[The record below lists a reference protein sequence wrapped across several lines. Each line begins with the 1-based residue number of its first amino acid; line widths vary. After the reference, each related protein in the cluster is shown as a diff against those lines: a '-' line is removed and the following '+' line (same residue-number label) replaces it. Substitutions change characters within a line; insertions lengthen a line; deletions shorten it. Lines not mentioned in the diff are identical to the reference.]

1 MFKNKTTKQIYL
13 YTTLI
18 AIFCNI
24 LWGSAFPALKTTY
37 KEMNIIGSDIASN
50 LTFISI
56 RFFLAGAI
64 LFLIGLARKAPLFK
78 ISRQQWGIIILLGIC
93 NTTIQY
99 FFFNIGVNNT
109 SGIKGSILGQIGI
122 FFSVILAHFI
132 YKNDKLT
139 YKKVLGLLL
148 GFLGLIVVNLNKNSD
163 HLFSFTLMGEGFM
176 ILSGLSSAIAM
187 FIAKKIGQEL
197 PALVYTTWQMLIGSI
212 LLFVLGVS
220 MGGNPYNLHF
230 TPISTVLLLYLALLS
245 SIAFL
250 LWYTIL
256 QYRKIGELAL
266 FKFVVPLSG
275 TILTALLVPGEKL
288 LPVHILGLTLVSIGI
303 VVVNYSKK
311 SG

>member
-1 MFKNKTTKQIYL
+1 MFKNISKKQLCL

-24 LWGSAFPALKTTY
+24 LWGSAFPALKITY
-37 KEMNIIGSDIASN
+37 KEMGIVGSDLASN

-56 RFFLAGAI
+56 RFFLAGLI
-64 LFLIGLARKAPLFK
+64 LLIIGLITKAPLLK
-78 ISRQQWGIIILLGIC
+78 VSKKQWGIIFILGIC

-139 YKKVLGLLL
+139 YRKVLGLLF
-148 GFLGLIVVNLNKNSD
+148 GFLGLIVVNLNANSD
-163 HLFSFTLMGEGFM
+163 NLFSFTLLGEGFM
-176 ILSGLSSAIAM
+176 IFSGLSSAIAM
-187 FIAKKIGQEL
+187 FIAKKIGKEL
-197 PALVYTTWQMLIGSI
+197 PALIYTTWQMLIGSI
-212 LLFVLGVS
+212 LLAVIGVG
-220 MGGNPYNLHF
+220 MGGNPLSLHF
-230 TPISTVLLLYLALLS
+230 TPISISLLFYLALLS
-245 SIAFL
+245 SVAFL

-256 QYRKIGELAL
+256 QYRKIGEIAL

-275 TILTALLVPGEKL
+275 TILTALFVPGEKL
-288 LPVHILGLTLVSIGI
+288 LPIHIVGLTLVSIGI
-303 VVVNYSKK
+303 IIVNTSKK
-311 SG
+311 